1 MRNSAGRN
9 ICVGRIYVFPWPAS
23 HSHAHQNI
31 LKTRSWAETL
41 PTWINSTKAN
51 KPKLPTLCF
60 LLCVEIE
67 IHGSQFTRCVFR
79 ILFSLINNGTVKC
92 TNLFDLIEFVGKKNN
107 RTQWVNVWC
116 SVVGLSECVCV
127 CVCMMWHMI
136 LFEENLYYILTIC
149 CNYCTLIDTRF
160 CIIIVEPCCRDSF
173 REEKR
178 TLRVIKLLKYNA
190 FLWCACYW

>member
-31 LKTRSWAETL
+31 LKTWSWAETL

-127 CVCMMWHMI
+127 WCGTWFSSKKI
-136 LFEENLYYILTIC
+136 YIIFWRFVVIIAHSS
-149 CNYCTLIDTRF
+149 TLDSALSLLSRVAAIRF
-160 CIIIVEPCCRDSF
+160 
-173 REEKR
+173 EKR
-178 TLRVIKLLKYNA
+178 NERYV
-190 FLWCACYW
+190 